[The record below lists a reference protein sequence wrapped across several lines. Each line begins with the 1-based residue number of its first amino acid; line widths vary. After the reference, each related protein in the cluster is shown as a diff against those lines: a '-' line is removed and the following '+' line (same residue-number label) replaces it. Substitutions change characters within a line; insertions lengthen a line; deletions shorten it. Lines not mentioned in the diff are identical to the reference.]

1 MNSLLSA
8 VLTVFLDV
16 FFSHHEW
23 APQWWLRH
31 PTLNDRDG
39 GLSLRWKVTYFSPH
53 LDPLPYESCTSR
65 THRLPRSHHFRV
77 NSHHWHLLTPVAR
90 LHPTSQARLP
100 ASPLW
105 LPRAKQPGCSP
116 SLAPWSFSQPERSSC
131 FGVWL
136 RPSTCHCSTGGLKAC
151 SNCAE

>member
-23 APQWWLRH
+23 TPQWWLRH

-39 GLSLRWKVTYFSPH
+39 GLPLRWKVTYFSPH

-90 LHPTSQARLP
+90 YTPLHR
-100 ASPLW
+100 
-105 LPRAKQPGCSP
+105 PGCQQVHCGCPESSSQDVAP
-116 SLAPWSFSQPERSSC
+116 VSLHGLFLSQSVHPALGS
-131 FGVWL
+131 GYVPPL
-136 RPSTCHCSTGGLKAC
+136 AIALLVA
-151 SNCAE
+151 